1 MNLSWFSWK
10 KPEMETKATNP
21 YADDSFFGNL
31 FTKNKY
37 AGETVNYTTAMQ
49 HNDVYSCV
57 RIKAE
62 SFGQL
67 PMKLYRT
74 DGVSKIEIFSGR
86 EHQIFTQKPN
96 PYQTWQDFN
105 EQYTTS
111 LELLGKFSAE
121 VKRNKYGNVYELV
134 PFKHQAQVDTHMDD
148 DGNVYYTYTTNDHK
162 GKRTT
167 QTYLPTDILF
177 IRTFTL
183 DGING
188 ISTISQCALAI
199 GTAIAGERHAGSL
212 FENGAM
218 PMGVLQTDDTFD
230 DEAATQRLRQQWNEM
245 HSGSKNS
252 GKTAIL
258 EGGLT
263 YNPITMTAVDAQL
276 LEQRK
281 FSREQIAS
289 MFRVPLHLLQAS
301 TGMKYA
307 NVEQNNISFFR
318 DALMPLAQK
327 LENHINQF
335 LPKNHIVK
343 MDEKSFV
350 RGDRAATIAS
360 VEREI
365 KSGVLSINEARSKF
379 GYAVIDGGDV
389 YAIKTNNLTFGKW
402 EDLPDIQ
409 AAELAAAAKKT
420 NPPSTEEDPDDDD
433 PEKDPDEEDPTEK
446 PKKEQSD
453 EA

>member
-1 MNLSWFSWK
+1 MNLSWFSRK

-31 FTKNKY
+31 FSKNKH
-37 AGETVNYTTAMQ
+37 AGQTVNYTTAMQ

-62 SFGQL
+62 SLGQL
-67 PMKLYRT
+67 PIKLYRME
-74 DGVSKIEIFSGR
+74 GVDKVEIFSGR
-86 EHQIFTQKPN
+86 EHSIFTQKPN

-121 VKRNKYGNVYELV
+121 VKRNRFGNVYEIV

-167 QTYLPTDILF
+167 QTYLPTDILY

-199 GTAIAGERHAGSL
+199 GTAIAGERHAASL

-230 DEAATQRLRQQWNEM
+230 DEEAVQRLRQQWNEM

-263 YNPITMTAVDAQL
+263 YKPLTMTAVDAQL

-327 LENHINQF
+327 LENHISQF
-335 LPKNHIVK
+335 LPKNHMIK
-343 MDEKSFV
+343 LDEKAFV

-365 KSGVLSINEARSKF
+365 KSGLLSINEARTQL
-379 GYAVIDGGDV
+379 GYAVIEGGNV
-389 YAIKTNNLTFGKW
+389 FAIKTNNLTFGKW
-402 EDLPDIQ
+402 EDLPAMQ
-409 AAELAAAAKKT
+409 AAEIAAAAAKRT
-420 NPPSTEEDPDDDD
+420 PPPSTEDPDGDSDEDP
-433 PEKDPDEEDPTEK
+433 EDK
-446 PKKEQSD
+446 PKKE
-453 EA
+453 E

>member
-1 MNLSWFSWK
+1 MNLSWFSRK

-31 FTKNKY
+31 FTKNKH
-37 AGETVNYTTAMQ
+37 AGQVVNYTTAMQ

-62 SFGQL
+62 SLGQL
-67 PMKLYRT
+67 PMKLYRI
-74 DGVSKIEIFSGR
+74 DGVDKLEIFSGR
-86 EHQIFTQKPN
+86 EYEIFTQKPN

-121 VKRNKYGNVYELV
+121 VKRNRFGNVYEII
-134 PFKHQAQVDTHMDD
+134 PFKHQAQVDTQMDD
-148 DGNVYYTYTTNDHK
+148 EGNVYYTYTTNDHK
-162 GKRTT
+162 GKRTI

-199 GTAIAGERHAGSL
+199 GTAIAGERHAGAL

-218 PMGVLQTDDTFD
+218 PMGVLQTDDVFD
-230 DEAATQRLRQQWNEM
+230 DEDAVQRLRQQWSEM
-245 HSGSKNS
+245 HAGTKNS

-263 YNPITMTAVDAQL
+263 YNPITMTAVDSQL

-335 LPKNHIVK
+335 LPKNHMIK
-343 MDEKSFV
+343 MDERAFV

-360 VEREI
+360 IEREI
-365 KSGVLSINEARSKF
+365 KSGLVSINEARTQL

-389 YAIKTNNLTFGKW
+389 FAIKTNNLTFGKW
-402 EDLPDIQ
+402 EDLPALQ
-409 AAELAAAAKKT
+409 AAEIAAAEKKIT
-420 NPPSTEEDPDDDD
+420 PPSTE
-433 PEKDPDEEDPTEK
+433 DPDEDPAEK
-446 PKKEQSD
+446 PEKEQTD
-453 EA
+453 ET

>member
-1 MNLSWFSWK
+1 
-10 KPEMETKATNP
+10 
-21 YADDSFFGNL
+21 
-31 FTKNKY
+31 
-37 AGETVNYTTAMQ
+37 
-49 HNDVYSCV
+49 
-57 RIKAE
+57 
-62 SFGQL
+62 
-67 PMKLYRT
+67 
-74 DGVSKIEIFSGR
+74 
-86 EHQIFTQKPN
+86 
-96 PYQTWQDFN
+96 
-105 EQYTTS
+105 
-111 LELLGKFSAE
+111 
-121 VKRNKYGNVYELV
+121 
-134 PFKHQAQVDTHMDD
+134 MDD

-177 IRTFTL
+177 IRSFTL

-199 GTAIAGERHAGSL
+199 GTAIAGERHAGAM

-218 PMGVLQTDDTFD
+218 PMGVLQTDETFD
-230 DEAATQRLRQQWNEM
+230 DEDATQRLRQQWNEM
-245 HSGSKNS
+245 HTGSKNS

-263 YNPITMTAVDAQL
+263 YTPITMTAVDSQL

-327 LENHINQF
+327 LENHISQF
-335 LPKNHIVK
+335 LPKNHIIK
-343 MDEKSFV
+343 MDERAFV

-365 KSGVLSINEARSKF
+365 KSGLLSINEARTQL

-402 EDLPDIQ
+402 ADLPAMQ
-409 AAELAAAAKKT
+409 AAEIAAAAAKKT
-420 NPPSTEEDPDDDD
+420 PPTTEESEPDDDD
-433 PEKDPDEEDPTEK
+433 DDDVEK
-446 PKKEQSD
+446 PKKGQSD
-453 EA
+453 ET